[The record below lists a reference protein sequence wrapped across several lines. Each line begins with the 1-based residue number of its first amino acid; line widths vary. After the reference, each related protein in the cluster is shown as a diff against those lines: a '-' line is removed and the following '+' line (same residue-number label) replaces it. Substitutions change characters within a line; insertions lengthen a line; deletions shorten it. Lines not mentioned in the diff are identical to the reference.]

1 MSTEPTIK
9 LPNSLEEHWMPFTA
23 NQDYKESPRLMT
35 NASGMYYKDHHGNKS
50 KQGRNEDG
58 EGKKRDEEDEE
69 KDEEED
75 EEEEED
81 IIVSTAMIGTGG
93 NAKHKMQNMVIFTR

>member
-1 MSTEPTIK
+1 MVK
-9 LPNSLEEHWMPFTA
+9 ARKEE
-23 NQDYKESPRLMT
+23 
-35 NASGMYYKDHHGNKS
+35 DHDGNKS

-69 KDEEED
+69 KDE

>member
-1 MSTEPTIK
+1 MMIRPDT
-9 LPNSLEEHWMPFTA
+9 
-23 NQDYKESPRLMT
+23 Q
-35 NASGMYYKDHHGNKS
+35 
-50 KQGRNEDG
+50 
-58 EGKKRDEEDEE
+58 EGSQKPVEAEEE